1 MRDPRLASVGVTRT
15 RLVLIPATLVLA
27 AGLALTGCG
36 SSKTAQLAASQ
47 SASTGSTPTDTSVA
61 SPPASSA
68 APAPP
73 TLVPASALPAVSG
86 KQGAKPT
93 IAKATAAAPTTLEAH
108 DVIVGTGATF
118 AYGDSGQANYT
129 LVLYKGGTPVQSS
142 YDGGTPFAFSVPGQ
156 LIPGFSQGV
165 LGMKVGGRRELVIPP
180 DLGYGPT
187 DQNGI
192 PGGSTLIFVVD
203 LVSVGA

>member
-1 MRDPRLASVGVTRT
+1 MTRS
-15 RLVLIPATLVLA
+15 RLVLIPATLALA
-27 AGLALTGCG
+27 TGLALTGCG
-36 SSKTAQLAASQ
+36 SSSGAQSPASAAS
-47 SASTGSTPTDTSVA
+47 AGSTAADTSA
-61 SPPASSA
+61 AAPPASSA

-73 TLVPASALPAVSG
+73 TLVPASALPAVTG

-93 IAKATAAAPTTLEAH
+93 IAKATAAAPTMLEAH

-118 AYGDSGQANYT
+118 AYGDSGKANYT
-129 LVLYKGGTPVQSS
+129 LVLYKDGTPVQSS

-180 DLGYGPT
+180 ALGYGPT

-203 LVSVGA
+203 LVSVGS